1 MVNVLTPI
9 ELKNLK
15 ELCRKLGISEDYI
28 DPQLDYYENKRALY
42 EFVGKTPPELNSG
55 LCSEKY
61 DLEGPEQQKL
71 ELQKLKLEI
80 EELKKEIKRREE
92 KERVMK
98 TEIDFSP
105 LAAFLHKGLLGYI
118 ITKEVKNLR
127 EEEKRYKGPWL
138 II

>member
-105 LAAFLHKGLLGYI
+105 LAAFLHKGATWLHYNKRS
-118 ITKEVKNLR
+118 KEF
-127 EEEKRYKGPWL
+127 KRGRKKV
-138 II
+138 